1 MPLSFR
7 RAAAAHRPA
16 SRAPRPDP
24 HLERVFIHVEPLDE
38 QLHDPRLLGGEQL
51 VSSHGE
57 VCEQNRDLALG
68 MSSSAC
74 RELMVG
80 TAPRRE
86 G

>member
-1 MPLSFR
+1 VLAQFGNEGRQSLG
-7 RAAAAHRPA
+7 
-16 SRAPRPDP
+16 PDP
-24 HLERVFIHVEPLDE
+24 QLQRVYIHVEPLDE